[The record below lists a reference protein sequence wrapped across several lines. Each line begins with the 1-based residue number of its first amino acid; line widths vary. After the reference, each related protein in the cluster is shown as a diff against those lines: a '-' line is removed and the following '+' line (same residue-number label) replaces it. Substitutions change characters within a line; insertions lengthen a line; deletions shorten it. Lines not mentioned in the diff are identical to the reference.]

1 MDDNIIHFDNAKSKS
16 TKGPTEVP
24 QHQYVLVDIDNEE
37 FTEFGFLIFTAQHIA
52 VMHEKGEGAV
62 PVLVMPLHRNKVAY
76 IDETSTDAEQPAD

>member
-1 MDDNIIHFDNAKSKS
+1 MDGNIIDFENAKSKNA
-16 TKGPTEVP
+16 KDPTEVP

-52 VMHEKGEGAV
+52 VMREKGEGAA

-76 IDETSTDAEQPAD
+76 IDETSTDADIAVD